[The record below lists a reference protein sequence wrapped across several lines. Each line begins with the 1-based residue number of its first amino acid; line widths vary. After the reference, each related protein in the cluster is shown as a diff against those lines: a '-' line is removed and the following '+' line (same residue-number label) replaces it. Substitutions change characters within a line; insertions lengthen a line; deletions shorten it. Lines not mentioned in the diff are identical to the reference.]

1 MKRKGVSLLCS
12 CAIALTTVHS
22 GLIISNASSVEVDK
36 SVKAGINVKKV
47 EGISED
53 TIKGVDISSII
64 SLEESGVKFYNFDNK
79 EQDIFK
85 TFSEA
90 GANYVRV
97 RVWNDPYD
105 SDKNGYGGGNND
117 IEKAIEI
124 GQRATEN
131 NMRVLIDFNYS
142 DFWADPAKQKEP
154 KAWENYSLEEKE
166 KAVYE
171 YTKDSLQKLINAGV
185 DVGMVQIGNETNSKF
200 VGESKWDNMSK
211 LFNSGS
217 KAVRDINEDIL
228 VALHFTNPEKVGNY
242 EGISKELNTYNVDYD
257 VFASSYYPFW
267 HGTLDN
273 LTTQLKNIANKY
285 GKKVMVAE
293 TSYTY
298 TAEDGDGHGNTSP
311 SSDQTLDYPISVQ
324 GQATS
329 VRNVFQ
335 AVCDVGEAGL
345 GAFYWEPAW
354 LPVGNA
360 DNYENNK
367 TLWEKFGSGW
377 ASSYAKEYD
386 PDDAGVWYGGSA
398 VDNQALFDFS
408 GKPLESLNVFKY
420 MMTGA
425 TAPKAVE
432 EVKEINIVVNSY
444 KEIDLPK
451 EVTVKYNDDSEKQV
465 KVRWDQK
472 DLKEIRKNG
481 YGIYEVDGTLISNES
496 YLKKLPAKAKIEVK
510 SINYVVNSS
519 FEEDDA
525 SCWVVDYKND
535 NNGYVNIKNEDPKS
549 GSSAAHFW
557 SNYDMDFEIYQNIS
571 NLPKGTYQLKA
582 NIQGLYFDSSN
593 EEVKEYVKMRLVAET
608 SNYRYEEEFLTNGWC
623 NWQVPEIKNIPINDG
638 NVKISV
644 EIKAP
649 SEAWGTID
657 DFELIRVGN

>member
-22 GLIISNASSVEVDK
+22 GLSISNASSVEVDK

-97 RVWNDPYD
+97 RVWNEPYD

-131 NMRVLIDFNYS
+131 NMRVLIDFHYS
-142 DFWADPAKQKEP
+142 DFWADPAKQKAP

-200 VGESKWDNMSK
+200 VGESGWDNMSK
-211 LFNSGS
+211 LFNAGS
-217 KAVRDINEDIL
+217 RAVRDINEDIL

-354 LPVGNA
+354 LPVGSA

-444 KEIDLPK
+444 KDIDLPK

-519 FEEDDA
+519 FEEDA

-593 EEVKEYVKMRLVAET
+593 EEVKESVKMRLVAET

>member
-1 MKRKGVSLLCS
+1 M
-12 CAIALTTVHS
+12 
-22 GLIISNASSVEVDK
+22 E
-36 SVKAGINVKKV
+36 
-47 EGISED
+47 
-53 TIKGVDISSII
+53 
-64 SLEESGVKFYNFDNK
+64 
-79 EQDIFK
+79 
-85 TFSEA
+85 
-90 GANYVRV
+90 
-97 RVWNDPYD
+97 
-105 SDKNGYGGGNND
+105 
-117 IEKAIEI
+117 
-124 GQRATEN
+124 
-131 NMRVLIDFNYS
+131 
-142 DFWADPAKQKEP
+142 
-154 KAWENYSLEEKE
+154 
-166 KAVYE
+166 
-171 YTKDSLQKLINAGV
+171 
-185 DVGMVQIGNETNSKF
+185 
-200 VGESKWDNMSK
+200 
-211 LFNSGS
+211 
-217 KAVRDINEDIL
+217 
-228 VALHFTNPEKVGNY
+228 
-242 EGISKELNTYNVDYD
+242 YD

-273 LTTQLKNIANKY
+273 LTTQLKNIADKY

-311 SSDQTLDYPISVQ
+311 SSGQTLDYPISVQ

-354 LPVGNA
+354 LPVGSA

-432 EVKEINIVVNSY
+432 EVKETNIVANSY

-451 EVTVKYNDDSEKQV
+451 EVTVKYNDNSKKKV

-481 YGIYEVDGTLISNES
+481 YGSYEVDGTLISNES
-496 YLKKLPAKAKIEVK
+496 DLKKLPAKAKIEVK

-519 FEEDDA
+519 FEEEDT

-549 GSSAAHFW
+549 GSLAAHF
-557 SNYDMDFEIYQNIS
+557 
-571 NLPKGTYQLKA
+571 
-582 NIQGLYFDSSN
+582 
-593 EEVKEYVKMRLVAET
+593 
-608 SNYRYEEEFLTNGWC
+608 
-623 NWQVPEIKNIPINDG
+623 
-638 NVKISV
+638 
-644 EIKAP
+644 
-649 SEAWGTID
+649 
-657 DFELIRVGN
+657 

>member
-12 CAIALTTVHS
+12 CAIALTTMHS
-22 GLIISNASSVEVDK
+22 GLSVSNASSDEVSK
-36 SVKAGINVKKV
+36 SVKAGINVTKV

-117 IEKAIEI
+117 LEKAIEI
-124 GQRATEN
+124 GQRATAN
-131 NMRVLIDFNYS
+131 NMKVLIDFHYS
-142 DFWADPAKQKEP
+142 DFWADPAKQKAP
-154 KAWENYSLEEKE
+154 KSWKNYTLEEKE

-171 YTKDSLQKLINAGV
+171 YTKDSLKKLINAGV
-185 DVGMVQIGNETNSKF
+185 DVGMVQIGNETNSEF
-200 VGESKWDNMSK
+200 VGERGWDNMSK
-211 LFNSGS
+211 LFNAGS

-242 EGISKELNTYNVDYD
+242 EGISKKLNTYNVDYD

-273 LTTQLKNIANKY
+273 LTTQLKNIADKY

-311 SSDQTLDYPISVQ
+311 SSGQTLDYPISVQ

-354 LPVGNA
+354 LPVGSA

-432 EVKEINIVVNSY
+432 EVKETNIVANSY

-451 EVTVKYNDDSEKQV
+451 EVTVKYNDNSKKKV

-481 YGIYEVDGTLISNES
+481 YGSYEVDGTLISNES
-496 YLKKLPAKAKIEVK
+496 DLKKLPAKAKIEVK

-519 FEEDDA
+519 FEEEDT

-549 GSSAAHFW
+549 GSLAAHFY
-557 SNYDMDFEIYQNIS
+557 SNSDMDFEIYQNIS
-571 NLPKGTYQLKA
+571 NLPKGTYELKA
-582 NIQGLYFDSSN
+582 NIQGLYFDSSS
-593 EEVKEYVKMRLVAET
+593 EEVKMKLIVET
-608 SNYRYEEEFLTNGWC
+608 SNGRYEKEFLTNGWC
-623 NWQVPEIKNIPINDG
+623 NWQVPEIKDIPVADG

-657 DFELIRVGN
+657 DFELIRVNN

>member
-12 CAIALTTVHS
+12 CAIALTTMHS
-22 GLIISNASSVEVDK
+22 GLSVSNASSDEVSK
-36 SVKAGINVKKV
+36 SVKAGINVTKV

-97 RVWNDPYD
+97 RGWNDPYD

-117 IEKAIEI
+117 LEKAIEI
-124 GQRATEN
+124 GQRATAN
-131 NMRVLIDFNYS
+131 NMKVLIDFHYS
-142 DFWADPAKQKEP
+142 DFWADPAKQKAP
-154 KAWENYSLEEKE
+154 KSWKNYTLEEKE

-171 YTKDSLQKLINAGV
+171 YTKDSLKKLINAGV
-185 DVGMVQIGNETNSKF
+185 DVGMVQIGNETNSEF
-200 VGESKWDNMSK
+200 VGERGWDNMSK
-211 LFNSGS
+211 LFNAGS

-242 EGISKELNTYNVDYD
+242 EGISKKLNTYNVDYD

-273 LTTQLKNIANKY
+273 LTTQLKNIADKY

-311 SSDQTLDYPISVQ
+311 SSGQTLDYPISVQ

-354 LPVGNA
+354 LPVGSA

-432 EVKEINIVVNSY
+432 EVKETNIVANSY

-451 EVTVKYNDDSEKQV
+451 EVTVKYNDNSKKKV

-481 YGIYEVDGTLISNES
+481 YGSYEVDGTLISNES
-496 YLKKLPAKAKIEVK
+496 DLKKLPAKAKIEVK

-519 FEEDDA
+519 FEEEDT

-549 GSSAAHFW
+549 GSLAAHFY
-557 SNYDMDFEIYQNIS
+557 SNSDMDFEIYQNIS
-571 NLPKGTYQLKA
+571 NLPKGTYELKA
-582 NIQGLYFDSSN
+582 NIQGMYFDSSS
-593 EEVKEYVKMRLVAET
+593 EEVKMKLIVET
-608 SNYRYEEEFLTNGWC
+608 SNGRYEKEFLTNGWC
-623 NWQVPEIKNIPINDG
+623 NWQVPEIKDIPVADG

-657 DFELIRVGN
+657 DFELIRVNN

>member
-12 CAIALTTVHS
+12 CAIALTTMHS
-22 GLIISNASSVEVDK
+22 GLSVSNASSDEVSK
-36 SVKAGINVKKV
+36 SVKAGINVTKV

-117 IEKAIEI
+117 LEKAIEI
-124 GQRATEN
+124 GQRATAN
-131 NMRVLIDFNYS
+131 NMKVLIDFHYS
-142 DFWADPAKQKEP
+142 DFWADPAKQKAP
-154 KAWENYSLEEKE
+154 KSWKNYTLEEKE

-171 YTKDSLQKLINAGV
+171 YTKDSLKKLINAGV
-185 DVGMVQIGNETNSKF
+185 DVGMVQIGNETNSEF
-200 VGESKWDNMSK
+200 VGERGWDNMSK
-211 LFNSGS
+211 LFNAGS

-242 EGISKELNTYNVDYD
+242 EGISKKLNTYNVDYD

-273 LTTQLKNIANKY
+273 LTTQLKNIADKY

-311 SSDQTLDYPISVQ
+311 SSGQTLDYPISVQ

-354 LPVGNA
+354 LPVGSA

-425 TAPKAVE
+425 TSPKAVE
-432 EVKEINIVVNSY
+432 EVKETNIVANSY

-451 EVTVKYNDDSEKQV
+451 EVTVKYNDNSKKKV

-481 YGIYEVDGTLISNES
+481 YGSYEVDGTLISNES
-496 YLKKLPAKAKIEVK
+496 DLKKLPAKAKIEVK

-519 FEEDDA
+519 FEEEDT

-549 GSSAAHFW
+549 GSLAAHFY
-557 SNYDMDFEIYQNIS
+557 SDSDMDFEIYQNIS
-571 NLPKGTYQLKA
+571 NLPKGTYELKA
-582 NIQGLYFDSSN
+582 NIQGLYFDSSS
-593 EEVKEYVKMRLVAET
+593 EEVKMKLIVET
-608 SNYRYEEEFLTNGWC
+608 SNGRYEKEFLTNGWC
-623 NWQVPEIKNIPINDG
+623 NWQVPEIKDIPVADG

-657 DFELIRVGN
+657 DFELIRVNN

>member
-22 GLIISNASSVEVDK
+22 GLSISNASSVEVDK

-131 NMRVLIDFNYS
+131 NMRVLIDFHYS
-142 DFWADPAKQKEP
+142 DFWADPAKQKAP

-171 YTKDSLQKLINAGV
+171 YTKDSLQKLIDAKV

-200 VGESKWDNMSK
+200 VGESGWDNMSK

-217 KAVRDINEDIL
+217 KAVRDIDKDIL
-228 VALHFTNPEKVGNY
+228 VALHFTNPEKVDNY
-242 EGISKELNTYNVDYD
+242 EGISKKLNTYNVDYD

-354 LPVGNA
+354 LPVGSA

-444 KEIDLPK
+444 KDIDLPK

-496 YLKKLPAKAKIEVK
+496 DLKKLPAKAKIEVK

-519 FEEDDA
+519 FEEDA

-593 EEVKEYVKMRLVAET
+593 EEVKESVKMRLVAET

>member
-12 CAIALTTVHS
+12 CAIALTTMHS
-22 GLIISNASSVEVDK
+22 GLSVSNASSDEVSK
-36 SVKAGINVKKV
+36 SVKAGINVTKV

-117 IEKAIEI
+117 LEKAIEI
-124 GQRATEN
+124 GQRATAN
-131 NMRVLIDFNYS
+131 NMKVLIDFHYS
-142 DFWADPAKQKEP
+142 DFWADPAKQKAP
-154 KAWENYSLEEKE
+154 KSWKNYTLEEKE

-171 YTKDSLQKLINAGV
+171 YTKDSLKKLINAGV
-185 DVGMVQIGNETNSKF
+185 DVGMVQIGNETNSEF
-200 VGESKWDNMSK
+200 VGERGWDNMSK
-211 LFNSGS
+211 LFNAGS

-242 EGISKELNTYNVDYD
+242 EGISKKLNTYNVDYD

-273 LTTQLKNIANKY
+273 LTTQLKNIADKY

-298 TAEDGDGHGNTSP
+298 TDEDGDGHGNTSP
-311 SSDQTLDYPISVQ
+311 SSGQTLDYPISVQ

-354 LPVGNA
+354 LPVGSA

-432 EVKEINIVVNSY
+432 EVKETNIVANSY

-451 EVTVKYNDDSEKQV
+451 EVTVKYNDNSKKKV

-481 YGIYEVDGTLISNES
+481 YGSYEVDGTLISNES
-496 YLKKLPAKAKIEVK
+496 DLKKLPAKAKIEVK

-519 FEEDDA
+519 FEEEDT

-549 GSSAAHFW
+549 GSLAAHFY
-557 SNYDMDFEIYQNIS
+557 SDSDMDFEIYQNIS
-571 NLPKGTYQLKA
+571 NLPKGTYELKA
-582 NIQGLYFDSSN
+582 NIQGLYFDSSS
-593 EEVKEYVKMRLVAET
+593 EEVKMKLIVET
-608 SNYRYEEEFLTNGWC
+608 SNGRYEKEFLTNGWC
-623 NWQVPEIKNIPINDG
+623 NWQVPEIKDIPVADG

-657 DFELIRVGN
+657 DFELIRVNN

>member
-22 GLIISNASSVEVDK
+22 GLSISNASSVEVDK

-131 NMRVLIDFNYS
+131 NMRVLIDFHYS
-142 DFWADPAKQKEP
+142 DFWADPAKQKAP

-200 VGESKWDNMSK
+200 VGESGWDNMSK
-211 LFNSGS
+211 LFNAGS
-217 KAVRDINEDIL
+217 RAVRDINEDIL

-354 LPVGNA
+354 LPVGSA

-367 TLWEKFGSGW
+367 TLWEKFGSSW